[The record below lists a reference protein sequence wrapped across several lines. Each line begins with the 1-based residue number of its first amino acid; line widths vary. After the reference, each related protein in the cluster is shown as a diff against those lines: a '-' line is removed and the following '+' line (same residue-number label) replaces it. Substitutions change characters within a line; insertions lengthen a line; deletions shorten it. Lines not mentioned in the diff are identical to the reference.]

1 MQASTSDLSSIAL
14 GVLNEEGNGAPT
26 IRVAMV
32 AMRSCG
38 KPFSACLLLTE
49 AAYDISLVP
58 VLDLSENGPAVRLDK
73 LFASNIK
80 INGSD
85 LVGAGFVS
93 EVVEDVNRFRV
104 LVGNSVRE
112 RNIIAS
118 SLFSELIKAL
128 ADFLGSI
135 CINSKNHNRY
145 LLRVYFL
152 A

>member
-14 GVLNEEGNGAPT
+14 SILNKEGNGSLA
-26 IRVAMV
+26 IRIAMV
-32 AMRSCG
+32 AMRRGG

-49 AAYDISLVP
+49 AAYNISLVP
-58 VLDLSENGPAVRLDK
+58 VLDLSENSPAIRLDK

-80 INGSD
+80 IDGGD
-85 LVGAGFVS
+85 FVGAGFAR
-93 EVVEDVNRFRV
+93 EVIEDVNSLGAFI
-104 LVGNSVRE
+104 GNGVRE
-112 RNIIAS
+112 RNVIAS

-128 ADFLGSI
+128 ADFLGPI
-135 CINSKNHNRY
+135 CINSKNYNRY

>member
-14 GVLNEEGNGAPT
+14 GVLNEEGNGAPA

-38 KPFSACLLLTE
+38 KPLRAGFLLTE

-58 VLDLSENGPAVRLDK
+58 VLDLSENSPAVRLDK

-85 LVGAGFVS
+85 LVGAGFVR
-93 EVVEDVNRFRV
+93 EVVEDVNRLRV
-104 LVGNSVRE
+104 FVGNGVRE

-128 ADFLGSI
+128 ADFFSLI
-135 CINSKNHNRY
+135 CVNSKNHNRY

-152 A
+152 T